1 MALSASTNQ
10 SSIARHLMRKNAS
23 ADRLHAE
30 EIRLFSEKVDPRIDF
45 LEKMYLLDSANRII
59 EGESDD
65 G

>member
-1 MALSASTNQ
+1 
-10 SSIARHLMRKNAS
+10 MRKNAS
-23 ADRLHAE
+23 TDRLHAE

-45 LEKMYLLDSANRII
+45 LEKMYLLDSANRIV